1 MKVRIPSKQ
10 SVVAAVHEPIE
21 PGTRFY
27 VITDEDLR
35 AAWNAEPN
43 ANIWFMWAVNN
54 YGLDAFDFKR
64 KVHQSSVT
72 DGSAILYETDNQPI
86 TLSDGKQVSPQ
97 ELLEDYYTLDDWET
111 HLAWSDEE
119 KIRKLL
125 SPYEDKHFSRRE
137 QMEIQKALKA
147 EGYTAEEI
155 TQGLQELHTVYKN

>member
-72 DGSAILYETDNQPI
+72 D
-86 TLSDGKQVSPQ
+86 
-97 ELLEDYYTLDDWET
+97 
-111 HLAWSDEE
+111 EE

-125 SPYEDKHFSRRE
+125 SPYEVKHFSRRE